1 MNTIGIF
8 YGSTTGK
15 TQEIAEAIS
24 SKLQNCELIDVSKA
38 NKEDLTRFDNL
49 ILATSTYGDGE
60 LQTDWE
66 DFATKLS
73 EDDFAGKIVA
83 IVGLGDQDSYSDT
96 FCDSIFLLANLAKKA
111 TIIGK
116 TKNENY
122 NFQSSKGLDGDEF
135 LGLALDEENQSDL
148 TSTRLNNWLD
158 DIKNSFK

>member
-66 DFATKLS
+66 DFANKLS

>member
-73 EDDFAGKIVA
+73 EDDLMMLAV
-83 IVGLGDQDSYSDT
+83 DSGAEDFEAEDDVYQITTARFS
-96 FCDSIFLLANLAKKA
+96 FIIFMDR
-111 TIIGK
+111 I
-116 TKNENY
+116 
-122 NFQSSKGLDGDEF
+122 
-135 LGLALDEENQSDL
+135 
-148 TSTRLNNWLD
+148 W
-158 DIKNSFK
+158 